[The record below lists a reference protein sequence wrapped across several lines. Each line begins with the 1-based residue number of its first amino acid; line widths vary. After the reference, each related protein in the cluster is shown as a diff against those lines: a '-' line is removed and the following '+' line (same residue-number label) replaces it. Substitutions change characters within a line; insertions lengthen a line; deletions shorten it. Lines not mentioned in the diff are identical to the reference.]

1 MSTSSYAH
9 AGDSLSA
16 LLPLI
21 HAFNHRHRN
30 QHRASHWWS
39 SFGILRRA
47 LQALADDVL
56 QPKSRP
62 PPPAATTARRRDDV
76 VAVRARWLRSHV
88 VPRAYVAFTQLAA
101 DNQHAPLGL
110 MLLAVLGRT
119 DAILADLAPA
129 ESPPPQPSQP
139 AEQPLTPVQPRAPS
153 TVESCALDRG
163 VAISRR
169 ETQRVDEEPA
179 ATAPSSQRR
188 TPRECFKH
196 GRDNKTS
203 DGGETKAEDKKKK
216 KKKKKTDS
224 DALSSLFSSL
234 A

>member
-1 MSTSSYAH
+1 MTTSYAH

-16 LLPLI
+16 LLPLL

-39 SFGILRRA
+39 SFNILRRA
-47 LQALADDVL
+47 LQAVADDVL
-56 QPKSRP
+56 QPNSRP
-62 PPPAATTARRRDDV
+62 PPPATTTARRRDDV
-76 VAVRARWLRSHV
+76 VARAGWLRSHI

-119 DAILADLAPA
+119 NTILADLAPS
-129 ESPPPQPSQP
+129 ESHPPQSSKS
-139 AEQPLTPVQPRAPS
+139 AEQPLTKILARTPS
-153 TVESCALDRG
+153 TAESRGLDRG
-163 VAISRR
+163 VTISRR
-169 ETQRVDEEPA
+169 DIQRADEESA
-179 ATAPSSQRR
+179 AAMPGSRKRAPEE
-188 TPRECFKH
+188 PFKH
-196 GRDNKTS
+196 GHDSKTS
-203 DGGETKAEDKKKK
+203 NDGETKAKDKKKK
-216 KKKKKTDS
+216 KKKDP

>member
-1 MSTSSYAH
+1 MTTSYAR

-16 LLPLI
+16 LLPPL

-39 SFGILRRA
+39 SFNILRRA

-62 PPPAATTARRRDDV
+62 PPPAITTARRRHDV
-76 VAVRARWLRSHV
+76 VIARARWLRSHI

-119 DAILADLAPA
+119 NSILTDLAPS
-129 ESPPPQPSQP
+129 ESPPPQSSEP
-139 AEQPLTPVQPRAPS
+139 AEQPLTAIQARTPS
-153 TVESCALDRG
+153 AAEFRGLGRG
-163 VAISRR
+163 VAIARR
-169 ETQRVDEEPA
+169 DIQRAHEEP
-179 ATAPSSQRR
+179 
-188 TPRECFKH
+188 FKH
-196 GRDNKTS
+196 GRGSNTS
-203 DGGETKAEDKKKK
+203 DGGEAKDKDRKKKK
-216 KKKKKTDS
+216 KKQP
-224 DALSSLFSSL
+224 DALSGLFSSL